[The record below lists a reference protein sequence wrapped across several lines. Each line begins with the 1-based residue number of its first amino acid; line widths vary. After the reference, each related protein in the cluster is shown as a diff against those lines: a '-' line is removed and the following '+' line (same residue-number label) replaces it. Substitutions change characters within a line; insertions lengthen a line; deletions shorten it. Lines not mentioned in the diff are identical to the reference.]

1 MAAGSLKDQKILIT
15 GAAGFTGLHACDYFV
30 QQGCTVIAAG
40 RNKQALESIQGVI
53 PAVCHLENRE
63 QVDIL
68 IQESLPDY
76 ILHLAGKNS
85 ASESWKQPASYMESN
100 VMATIYLLEALR
112 QHCPDSRLVMV
123 GSRLSVDPAKGAA
136 AVPHPYSLSKTFASW
151 SAAAWHGLYN
161 QHIVLAEP
169 SNLIGPGESTGFC
182 TLLARYIAG
191 YETGRNFPL
200 FRISSR
206 YESRDF
212 LDVRDAVAA
221 YSILLQV
228 GTPGMTYPISSGTE
242 HTLGELAEALLLHS
256 QAAVP
261 MDWGPESAPLSL
273 DSLNKG
279 TGGQQG
285 TELLRALGWNS
296 QYPLE
301 RSLADIMDYARIQAQ
316 PSSS

>member
-1 MAAGSLKDQKILIT
+1 MAAETLTNKKLLIT
-15 GAAGFTGLHACDYFV
+15 GATGFTGLHACAYFV
-30 QQGCTVIAAG
+30 RQGCTVVAAG
-40 RNKQALESIQGVI
+40 RNKKTLDSIQGVI
-53 PAVCHLENRE
+53 SAECHLEDRE
-63 QVDIL
+63 QVNDL
-68 IQESLPDY
+68 IQTNRPDY

-85 ASESWKQPASYMESN
+85 ASESWKHPASYMESN
-100 VMATIYLLEALR
+100 VMGTIYLLEAVR
-112 QHCPDSRLVMV
+112 QHCPDSRMVMV

-151 SAAAWHGLYN
+151 SAAAWHSMFN

-191 YETGRNFPL
+191 CEAGRGLPL

-206 YESRDF
+206 FESRDF

-221 YSILLQV
+221 YGVLLKS
-228 GTPGMTYPISSGTE
+228 GSSGMTYPIDSGKE
-242 HTLGELAEALLLHS
+242 HTLGELAERLLKETGTV
-256 QAAVP
+256 VP
-261 MDWGPESAPLSL
+261 IDWGPESASLSL

-285 TELLRALGWNS
+285 AGLLKALGWS
-296 QYPLE
+296 PQYVLE
-301 RSLADIMDYARIQAQ
+301 QSLADIMDDARIQVQ
-316 PSSS
+316 SSTS